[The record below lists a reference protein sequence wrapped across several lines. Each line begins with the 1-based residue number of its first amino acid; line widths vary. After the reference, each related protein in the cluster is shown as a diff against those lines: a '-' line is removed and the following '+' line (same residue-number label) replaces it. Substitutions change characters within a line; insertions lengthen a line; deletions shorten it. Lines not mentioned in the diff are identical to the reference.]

1 MGTANKDSISRAGSY
16 NDDPQAKLAND
27 IFATDVGNKGLT
39 DDTGTPI
46 GSLAHDKSGGYDPN
60 LDQREGQQP
69 MGDEVLKRATEK
81 MAKENPMSQG
91 RESAMEKDIRDA
103 PRAGPGVENPN
114 KQNPRDNDVKSGV
127 Q

>member
-1 MGTANKDSISRAGSY
+1 MACVVHVCAELWCASS
-16 NDDPQAKLAND
+16 
-27 IFATDVGNKGLT
+27 
-39 DDTGTPI
+39 
-46 GSLAHDKSGGYDPN
+46 
-60 LDQREGQQP
+60 E
-69 MGDEVLKRATEK
+69 RATEK

>member
-46 GSLAHDKSGGYDPN
+46 GSLAHDKSGGTLPPPP
-60 LDQREGQQP
+60 QP
-69 MGDEVLKRATEK
+69 LLALGEALMGGFLG
-81 MAKENPMSQG
+81 G
-91 RESAMEKDIRDA
+91 REQELFLHSYI
-103 PRAGPGVENPN
+103 P
-114 KQNPRDNDVKSGV
+114 QF
-127 Q
+127 

>member
-46 GSLAHDKSGGYDPN
+46 GSLAHDKSGGALPPSPSTA
-60 LDQREGQQP
+60 LGAR
-69 MGDEVLKRATEK
+69 
-81 MAKENPMSQG
+81 
-91 RESAMEKDIRDA
+91 
-103 PRAGPGVENPN
+103 
-114 KQNPRDNDVKSGV
+114 
-127 Q
+127 